1 MKLKT
6 KATMHVTADYAD
18 GTSKA
23 NITDRE
29 TLISAFSAKTGSPI
43 IKMFHSRNP
52 IVCITIT
59 RADIL
64 AKCLNEE
71 QNYESD

>member
-29 TLISAFSAKTGSPI
+29 TLARAFSSGLGSPI
-43 IKMFHSRNP
+43 MKMFRGNNP

-59 RADIL
+59 RADVL
-64 AKCLNEE
+64 AKCLDKE
-71 QNYESD
+71 

>member
-6 KATMHVTADYAD
+6 KATLHVTADYAD

-29 TLISAFSAKTGSPI
+29 TLTSAFSAKMGSPI
-43 IKMFHSRNP
+43 MKMFHSQNP

-59 RADIL
+59 RADVL
-64 AKCLNEE
+64 AKYLDEE
-71 QNYESD
+71 

>member
-6 KATMHVTADYAD
+6 KAKLHVTADYAD

-29 TLISAFSAKTGSPI
+29 TLAMSFSSGFDSPLM
-43 IKMFHSRNP
+43 KMFRGKNP

-59 RADIL
+59 RADVL
-64 AKCLNEE
+64 AKYLNEE
-71 QNYESD
+71 

>member
-1 MKLKT
+1 MTLKT
-6 KATMHVTADYAD
+6 KHDVHVTADYAD

-29 TLISAFSAKTGSPI
+29 TLARAFSSGLGSPI
-43 IKMFHSRNP
+43 MKMFHGNNP

-59 RADIL
+59 RADVITQTL
-64 AKCLNEE
+64 ENER
-71 QNYESD
+71 